1 MVSSGAM
8 SRAQLTIAFDGEAL
22 RSGKMDVRELAP
34 ALLAI
39 GDLFQ
44 ETNRLMNGNRA
55 EVSVNVKAD
64 IKSGSFPVDL
74 EVVQKLATQI
84 KQFVL
89 GDNVKAAK
97 ELIGLITSTSGGL
110 IWLSKKIKGR
120 KVTKATT
127 LENGR
132 VKLEI
137 PGERE
142 PIIVPQDVA
151 RIYNDARAKTALQ
164 SALKPLEKPGIDV
177 FQFRKRGKVMQSI
190 TKDERVYFSPEQQ
203 IQEVLIESERE
214 TVLEIIKP
222 SFKDKYKW
230 VFSDGQSTFFAD
242 VEDEIFIDKIA
253 KRQIAFA
260 SGDVLRVKMRD
271 KSWRDSEGKLNTDHI
286 VLNVLLMIEA
296 PRQLPLISKPAD

>member
-1 MVSSGAM
+1 M
-8 SRAQLTIAFDGEAL
+8 
-22 RSGKMDVRELAP
+22 
-34 ALLAI
+34 
-39 GDLFQ
+39 
-44 ETNRLMNGNRA
+44 
-55 EVSVNVKAD
+55 
-64 IKSGSFPVDL
+64 
-74 EVVQKLATQI
+74 QKLATQI

-97 ELIGLITSTSGGL
+97 ELIGLITSASGGL

-120 KVTKATT
+120 KVTKAIT

-132 VKLEI
+132 VQLEI

-151 RIYNDARAKTALQ
+151 RIYNDAKAKAALQ

-177 FQFRKRGKVMQSI
+177 FQVRKRGKVVQSI
-190 TKDERVYFSPEQQ
+190 EKSETAYFAPDQQ

-214 TVLEIIKP
+214 TEIIEP

-230 VFSDGQSTFFAD
+230 LFSDGQSTFFAD
-242 VEDEIFIDKIA
+242 VEDDEFVERIA

-271 KSWRDSEGKLNTDHI
+271 KSWRDGEGKLNTDHLVTK
-286 VLNVLLMIEA
+286 VLRVIEA
-296 PRQLPLISKPAD
+296 PRQLPLVPKQ

>member
-1 MVSSGAM
+1 M

-64 IKSGSFPVDL
+64 IKAGSFPVDL
-74 EVVQKLATQI
+74 EVAQKLVTHI

-89 GDNVKAAK
+89 GEDVKAAK
-97 ELIGLITSTSGGL
+97 ELIWLITSTSGGL

-142 PIIVPQDVA
+142 PIIVPHDVA
-151 RIYNDARAKTALQ
+151 RIYNDSKAKAALQ
-164 SALKPLEKPGIDV
+164 NALKPLEKPGIDV
-177 FQFRKRGKVMQSI
+177 FQVRKRGKVIQSI
-190 TKDERVYFSPEQQ
+190 DKSERVYFSPDHQ
-203 IQEVLIESERE
+203 IQEVLVEAERE

-242 VEDEIFIDKIA
+242 VDDDDFVEMVA

-271 KSWRDSEGKLNTDHI
+271 KSWRDAEGKLNTDHVVI
-286 VLNVLLMIEA
+286 EILQVIEA
-296 PRQLPLISKPAD
+296 PRQLPLPGPIPPKQ

>member
-1 MVSSGAM
+1 M

-44 ETNRLMNGNRA
+44 QTNRLMNGNRA

-64 IKSGSFPVDL
+64 IKAGSFPVDL

-89 GDNVKAAK
+89 GENVKAAK
-97 ELIGLITSTSGGL
+97 ELILLITSASGGL

-127 LENGR
+127 LENGMVR
-132 VKLEI
+132 LEI
-137 PGERE
+137 PGETE
-142 PIIVPQDVA
+142 HIIVPQDVA
-151 RIYNDARAKTALQ
+151 RIYNDSKAKAALQ
-164 SALKPLEKPGIDV
+164 SALKPLDKKGIDV
-177 FQFRKRGKVMQSI
+177 FQVRKRGKVIQSI
-190 TKDERVYFSPEQQ
+190 DKTETVYFSPDQQ
-203 IQEVLIESERE
+203 IQEILIESERE

-242 VEDEIFIDKIA
+242 VEDELFVNKVA

-271 KSWRDSEGKLNTDHI
+271 KSWRDSEGKLNTDHV
-286 VLNVLLMIEA
+286 VLNVLMVIEA
-296 PRQLPLISKPAD
+296 PRQLPLISPTKN